1 MAEKIFDRSNV
12 QSKDNSNFRY
22 SVLTRDN
29 DGLRKSTVRY
39 VEDEKKSKVMYEL
52 DRANL
57 ELYKN
62 NGSLRFKLELDDYF
76 KEFIEELDELSIGN
90 VYKNSEKWFKKS
102 IDYDKIDAWY
112 VRIIRTKSSKSYI
125 LLDIPKNLEM
135 KDRKG
140 NPITL
145 EELTN
150 QSKILI
156 EFNGLELY
164 SNKIVPVY
172 TVISVVCYK
181 NKKREECLFSEDD
194 NSFDD
199 LESDSDIDIDQL
211 VETAVVE
218 TSVVETS
225 VVETSVVETS
235 VVEAS
240 VVETNVN
247 ETSLV
252 DETHVSEES
261 SVVEEIKQIDLNCDE
276 STDIFENK
284 IKSFREN
291 RKKHR
296 EKSNI

>member
-22 SVLTRDN
+22 SVLTRNN

-112 VRIIRTKSSKSYI
+112 VRIIRTKSSTSYI

-150 QSKILI
+150 QSKVQI

-218 TSVVETS
+218 NSVVENS
-225 VVETSVVETS
+225 VVEN
-235 VVEAS
+235 S

>member
-1 MAEKIFDRSNV
+1 MTEKIFDRSNV

-22 SVLTRDN
+22 SVLTRNN

-39 VEDEKKSKVMYEL
+39 IEDEKKSKIIYEL

-140 NPITL
+140 NSITL

-150 QSKILI
+150 QSKVQI
-156 EFNGLELY
+156 EFSGLELY

-194 NSFDD
+194 NDN
-199 LESDSDIDIDQL
+199 LETDSDSDIDIDQL
-211 VETAVVE
+211 VENNLVVE

-225 VVETSVVETS
+225 VVE
-235 VVEAS
+235 
-240 VVETNVN
+240 
-247 ETSLV
+247 
-252 DETHVSEES
+252 
-261 SVVEEIKQIDLNCDE
+261 EEIKQIDLNCDE
-276 STDIFENK
+276 STDIFETK

-296 EKSNI
+296 EKTNV

>member
-12 QSKDNSNFRY
+12 ESKDNSNFRY
-22 SVLTRDN
+22 SVLTRNN

-39 VEDEKKSKVMYEL
+39 VEDEKKSKIIYEL
-52 DRANL
+52 DKANL

-62 NGSLRFKLELDDYF
+62 NGSLRFKLELDNYF

-102 IDYDKIDAWY
+102 IDYDKIDTWY

-125 LLDIPKNLEM
+125 LLDIPKNLEI

-150 QSKILI
+150 QSKVQI
-156 EFNGLELY
+156 EFSGLELY
-164 SNKIVPVY
+164 SNKIVPIY

-194 NSFDD
+194 NDN
-199 LESDSDIDIDQL
+199 LETDSDIDIDIDQL
-211 VETAVVE
+211 VENNLVVE

-235 VVEAS
+235 VVETS
-240 VVETNVN
+240 VVE
-247 ETSLV
+247 
-252 DETHVSEES
+252 
-261 SVVEEIKQIDLNCDE
+261 EEIKQIDLNCDE
-276 STDIFENK
+276 STDIFETK

-296 EKSNI
+296 ERTNV